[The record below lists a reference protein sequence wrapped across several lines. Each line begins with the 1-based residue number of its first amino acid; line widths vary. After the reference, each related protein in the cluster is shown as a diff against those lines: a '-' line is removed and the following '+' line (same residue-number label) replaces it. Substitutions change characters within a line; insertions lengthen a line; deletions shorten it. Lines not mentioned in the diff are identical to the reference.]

1 MKNFT
6 TNIVE
11 EKMINKILSKEENIE
26 TRLYRKELSDARIK
40 LCLGGDPTDVTKF
53 CEYYLVCKEIG
64 FCALQQC
71 CFEEGIILP
80 TN

>member
-1 MKNFT
+1 MKSF

-11 EKMINKILSKEENIE
+11 EKMINRLSPKENIE
-26 TRLYRKELSDARIK
+26 TRLYRRELADARIK

>member
-1 MKNFT
+1 MKNYR
-6 TNIVE
+6 TNTVE
-11 EKMINKILSKEENIE
+11 EKMIDRLSPKENME
-26 TRLYRKELSDARIK
+26 TRLYQKELADARIK

-53 CEYYLVCKEIG
+53 CEYYLVCKEMG